1 MEVLDIHLC
10 KMDLRSFVIM
20 ALHPITKTL
29 KKKPDSAFDRGRY
42 FHHAPSLA
50 HAALIGAG
58 EIRNKRHGCQR
69 RTLDDFALV
78 YLVAGSGFFST
89 ATQTCQVT
97 PGDLLVLFPG
107 IEHSYGPT
115 VPGAWDEYWL
125 MCTGAVF
132 AGLQATGLLDPQR
145 PVWRPGL
152 PSALINQFD
161 ALVTARQAGAG
172 AARSAQVAL
181 AEEAAFGAETHL
193 LITRLAQA
201 DAAGAPARATW
212 VIEACAALDADLER
226 PVDLRRVA
234 VRCELTYD
242 AFRKAFTIAVGL
254 PPARYRLERRI
265 ERAKAL
271 LTAGATPA
279 GVAATLGFC
288 DVYFF
293 TRQFRALT
301 GTTPGRFRGALAAQ
315 APGLRRGMAPST
327 TQRQG

>member
-1 MEVLDIHLC
+1 
-10 KMDLRSFVIM
+10 M
-20 ALHPITKTL
+20 AMNPITRTMQ
-29 KKKPDSAFDRGRY
+29 KKSASTFDRGRY

-58 EIRNKRHGCQR
+58 EIRNQRLGCQR

-78 YLVAGSGFFST
+78 YLVAGSGWFST
-89 ATQTCQVT
+89 TTRTYQVT
-97 PGDLLVLFPG
+97 PGQVMVLFPG

-132 AGLQATGLLDPQR
+132 SGLQATGLLDPQR

-152 PSALINQFD
+152 PSALINLFD

-181 AEEAAFGAETHL
+181 AEEAAFAAEAHL

-201 DAAGAPARATW
+201 DAAGAPAVTAW

-226 PVDLRRVA
+226 PIDLRRVA
-234 VRCELTYD
+234 KRCAMAYD
-242 AFRKAFTIAVGL
+242 AFRKAFTSAVGL

-271 LTAGATPA
+271 LTAGGTPA
-279 GVAATLGFC
+279 GVAGLLGFC

-293 TRQFRALT
+293 TRQFRAVT
-301 GTTPGRFRGALAAQ
+301 GTTPGRFRGALAAH
-315 APGLRRGMAPST
+315 APPLRRRGEPST
-327 TQRQG
+327 TQRSG